1 MRIDVHTHLVY
12 LDFIQHLH
20 GRSSL
25 PNAVKNGGTYV
36 VSCSPGF
43 RAERPP
49 HHFDVEVKLKDMEE
63 MGVELSVLSHGIPG
77 PELLEPAAADDWAA
91 RINDH
96 LAGVVERYPD
106 KFIAWGSIGFGSPER
121 SITEVDRCIHQLGF
135 KGIQLFS
142 NIRQTAL
149 DSAEFV
155 PVYKHIAN
163 LGVPM
168 NMHPTAPLNLVGM
181 DKPSMVAD
189 MGFIYDTSLATARM
203 IIAGVFDAVPDLQ
216 LIVPHIGG
224 ILPYL
229 SGRLERMIGVA
240 SEGPHRLA
248 HPPSYYLEKLYVDTV
263 AHSVEAL
270 KYCFHM
276 LGAERLL
283 YGTDHPFENYIE
295 VAGMVEELECS
306 EADRQLIYHGNAE
319 RLLGL

>member
-12 LDFIQHLH
+12 LDFIKHLH

-25 PNAVKNGGTYV
+25 PNAVRNGGTYV

-49 HHFDVEVKLKDMEE
+49 DHFDVEEKLKDMEE

-106 KFIAWGSIGFGSPER
+106 KFLAWGSIGFGSPER
-121 SITEVDRCIHQLGF
+121 SIAEVDRCIQQLGF

-149 DSAEFV
+149 DSPEFT
-155 PVYKHIAN
+155 PVYQHIAG

-181 DKPSMVAD
+181 DKDMMVSG
-189 MGFIYDTSLATARM
+189 MGFIYDTSLAAS
-203 IIAGVFDAVPDLQ
+203 
-216 LIVPHIGG
+216 LIKVVYP
-224 ILPYL
+224 
-229 SGRLERMIGVA
+229 
-240 SEGPHRLA
+240 
-248 HPPSYYLEKLYVDTV
+248 
-263 AHSVEAL
+263 
-270 KYCFHM
+270 
-276 LGAERLL
+276 
-283 YGTDHPFENYIE
+283 
-295 VAGMVEELECS
+295 
-306 EADRQLIYHGNAE
+306 
-319 RLLGL
+319 